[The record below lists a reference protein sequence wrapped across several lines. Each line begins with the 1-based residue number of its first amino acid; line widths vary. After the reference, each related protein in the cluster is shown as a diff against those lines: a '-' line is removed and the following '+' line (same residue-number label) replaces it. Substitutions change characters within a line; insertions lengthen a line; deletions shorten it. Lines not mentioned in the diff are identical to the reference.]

1 MAAHLRRV
9 DPAPEETT
17 DRNRVSLLRLL
28 DDVHHRMLMQVCF
41 AVGGTAQLAEWTV
54 LAALCDGVGHPMSEI
69 AEVTHTLPPTLT
81 KLVDR
86 MVAGGLVYRRT
97 DPLDRRR
104 VLAFCTTRGRQRHRH
119 LQTLIGEAMSELF
132 DDDQLH
138 ELVGEL
144 HRRVVTGP
152 EPTAASS
159 EVV

>member
-9 DPAPEETT
+9 GPAAEETT
-17 DRNRVSLLRLL
+17 DGNRVSLLRLL
-28 DDVHHRMLMQVCF
+28 DDVHHRMLMQVRF
-41 AVGGTAQLAEWTV
+41 AVGGTARLAEWTV

-104 VLAFCTTRGRQRHRH
+104 VLAFSTARGRQQHRH
-119 LQTLIGEAMSELF
+119 LQTLIDEAGAEFS
-132 DDDQLH
+132 DDEQLR

-144 HRRVVTGP
+144 HRRVVPNP
-152 EPTAASS
+152 EQMAASS
-159 EVV
+159 DAV